1 MVEKKLQLIPFRF
14 SMKRTI
20 FRKEWDKYI
29 GLRECLELQDG
40 EYSIKPYSPPR
51 NLEQNR
57 LLHAYLSYI
66 AQETGND
73 MEALKELMK
82 KKFASKRKY
91 VKLNG
96 KKTFSTIIERTSE
109 MNRKRFSEFF
119 RDIEL
124 FFTELGYPLPRQDTP
139 EWLNLIETYGN

>member
-1 MVEKKLQLIPFRF
+1 
-14 SMKRTI
+14 MKRTI

-29 GLRECLELQDG
+29 GLRECLDLQDG

-91 VKLNG
+91 VKLNW
-96 KKTFSTIIERTSE
+96 KKTLSTILERTSE

-119 RDIEL
+119 RDVEL
-124 FFTELGYPLPRQDTP
+124 FFTELGYTMPPRDAP
-139 EWLNLIETYGN
+139 EYLNFIETYDTYQKERH